1 MPARPVS
8 GTTYTGHSHS
18 RVDHA
23 SALANRNAT
32 NTPFVTVIARHLYRR
47 LRPDSPQRRMLGVHV
62 NADGLTQVLA
72 GRLAAIV
79 PEDFQVEAPDGI
91 LWYPA
96 DHGRFPASEGN
107 AS

>member
-1 MPARPVS
+1 
-8 GTTYTGHSHS
+8 
-18 RVDHA
+18 
-23 SALANRNAT
+23 
-32 NTPFVTVIARHLYRR
+32 
-47 LRPDSPQRRMLGVHV
+47 MLGVHV